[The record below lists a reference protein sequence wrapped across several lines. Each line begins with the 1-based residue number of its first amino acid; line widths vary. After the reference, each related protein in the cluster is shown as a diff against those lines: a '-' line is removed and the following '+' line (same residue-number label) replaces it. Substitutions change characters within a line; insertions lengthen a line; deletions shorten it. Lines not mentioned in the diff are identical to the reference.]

1 MSAQKPVATGSRA
14 RGAALRV
21 LLALAV
27 PVVLVAVWQI
37 AAQAAQHMYWPSP
50 GAILGAFPDTWF
62 AGRIGG
68 DVLPSLGRLGL
79 GYLLAVV
86 VGVLLGALVG
96 SVIRLRLLLE
106 PVFELFRAVP
116 PPVLVPIIML
126 FTGIGTSMQVTVI
139 AFGCVW
145 PVLIN
150 TVEGV
155 RGIDGTQLD
164 TANSY
169 RIGGARRFFRV
180 VVPAASPKIFAGARQ
195 ALSIGIIMMVISEMF
210 ASTNGIGMNVI
221 EFQRLFQL
229 TPMWTGIILLGLI
242 GVLANALFRIVERRA
257 LRWYMGMQAQE
268 R

>member
-1 MSAQKPVATGSRA
+1 MSYAADRSRRI
-14 RGAALRV
+14 RGILMRIV
-21 LLALAV
+21 SVLAV
-27 PVVLVAVWQI
+27 PVVLIAIWQVA
-37 AAQAAQHMYWPSP
+37 AHSAQHIYWPSP
-50 GAILGAFPDTWF
+50 STILGAFPDTWF
-62 AGRIGG
+62 TGRLTG
-68 DVLPSLGRLGL
+68 DVLPSLGRLL
-79 GYLLAVV
+79 AGYLLAVV
-86 VGVLLGALVG
+86 IGVLGGALVG
-96 SVIRLRLLLE
+96 SFLRLRLLLE

-126 FTGIGTSMQVTVI
+126 FTGIGTNMQVTVI

-145 PVLIN
+145 PILIN

-155 RGIDGTQLD
+155 RGIESTQID

-169 RIGGARRFFRV
+169 RITGARRFFRV
-180 VVPAASPKIFAGARQ
+180 VVPAASPKIFAGGRQ

-210 ASTNGIGMNVI
+210 ASTNGIGLNVI

-242 GVLANALFRIVERRA
+242 GVLANALFRLVERRV